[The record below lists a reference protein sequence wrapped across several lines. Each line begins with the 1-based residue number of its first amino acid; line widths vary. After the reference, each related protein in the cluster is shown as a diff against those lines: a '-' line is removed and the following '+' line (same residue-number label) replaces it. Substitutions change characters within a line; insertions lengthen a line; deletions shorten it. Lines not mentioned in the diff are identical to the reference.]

1 MDEKE
6 ALTRI
11 ITGNFNG
18 GYGFDMQL
26 LVDAVGIIGE
36 MFKSGQINEV
46 VRCKDCRHRP
56 DGTGVNHDLEFPDD
70 RCPCK
75 CEDYWYSWKPDDN
88 WFCGNGERR
97 E

>member
-1 MDEKE
+1 MTEKE
-6 ALTRI
+6 ALTRV

-18 GYGFDMQL
+18 GHGFDMQL

-46 VRCKDCRHRP
+46 VRCKDCIHCEYALDDTWFCAKL
-56 DGTGVNHDLEFPDD
+56 DGTRVSADD
-70 RCPCK
+70 
-75 CEDYWYSWKPDDN
+75 
-88 WFCGNGERR
+88 FCSRGRR